1 MTEKK
6 RFKAV
11 LFDMDGIVIDSEIY
25 WEKIEKEYARLKGL
39 KYTLPYRRDIMA
51 LSERELA
58 EVLRARYGLKE
69 TVEQIVAERGD
80 MALGIYKKEAKLL
93 PGFLPLI
100 KKIRGK
106 YKIALVSSSPFEW
119 INLILQ
125 RFKLRPYF
133 DEIVSAEEMRD
144 GRGKPH
150 PAIYLF
156 AARRLHVRPAECLV
170 FEDSVNGV
178 KAAKSAGMFCVAV
191 PGPWV
196 KDRRGVGEA
205 DVVAKSLK
213 DKEIEKLSYAHRG
226 FI

>member
-1 MTEKK
+1 MTEKR

-11 LFDMDGIVIDSEIY
+11 LFDMDGIIIDSEIY
-25 WEKIEKEYARLKGL
+25 WERIEKEYARIKGL
-39 KYTLPYRRDIMA
+39 KYSEDYRRTIMA

-58 EVLRARYGLKE
+58 QVLRARYGLKE
-69 TVEQIVAERGD
+69 TVEQIVAERGA
-80 MALGIYKKEAKLL
+80 MALGIYQKKAKLL
-93 PGFLPLI
+93 PDFLSLI
-100 KKIRGK
+100 KKLRGK

-119 INLILQ
+119 IDLILE

-144 GRGKPH
+144 GHGKPH

-156 AARRLHVRPAECLV
+156 AGRRLRVRPAECLV

-178 KAAKSAGMFCVAV
+178 KAAKAAGMFCVAV

-205 DVVAKSLK
+205 DLVVKHLG
-213 DKEIEKLSYAHRG
+213 DRRITHLL
-226 FI
+226 I